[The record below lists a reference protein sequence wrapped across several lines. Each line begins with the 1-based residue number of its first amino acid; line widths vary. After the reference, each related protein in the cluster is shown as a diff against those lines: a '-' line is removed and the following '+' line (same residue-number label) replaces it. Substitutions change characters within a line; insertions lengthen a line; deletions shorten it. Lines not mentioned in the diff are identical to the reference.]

1 MRTSSLQL
9 VKLNGKTIQTVVKP
23 QHQMQKTGKILLTTE
38 LAEEL
43 GFTDVN
49 GKIPGVYYVLA

>member
-1 MRTSSLQL
+1 
-9 VKLNGKTIQTVVKP
+9 
-23 QHQMQKTGKILLTTE
+23 MQKTGKILLTTE